1 MEQKKNEQKTAQ
13 IVYMTVLLVLLVMA
27 IAVGMVS
34 AIGKRGKPVEST
46 EPTTSAIPFVQ
57 NLPDKDHTSPSVTTA
72 LPRVTLATTEKTQ
85 PAPEAT
91 TAATTPRP
99 VVAVEEP
106 ISSLPVF
113 DMPTI
118 GNVSKTFSID
128 TLVWS
133 NTMEDYRTHNGIDVC
148 ASLGEGVMAAA
159 DGVVTEVYAHPLM
172 GNTVVIAH
180 DGDAVTVYQN
190 LADEIPVSA
199 GERVKRG
206 EVIGAVGESA
216 MIEIAEEPH
225 LHFEIFV
232 GSDRVDPLSY
242 ISKATMT
249 IVYEE

>member
-13 IVYMTVLLVLLVMA
+13 IVYMTILLVLLVMA

-34 AIGKRGKPVEST
+34 AVGKRNRPAET
-46 EPTTSAIPFVQ
+46 EATTSAIPFVQ
-57 NLPDKDHTSPSVTTA
+57 NLPDKDHSSPSVTTA
-72 LPRVTLATTEKTQ
+72 LPRVTVATAEKVQ
-85 PAPEAT
+85 PSPEAT
-91 TAATTPRP
+91 TTTTPRP

-128 TLVWS
+128 ALVWS

-159 DGVVTEVYAHPLM
+159 DGIVTEVYVHPLM

-180 DGDAVTVYQN
+180 DGDAMTVYQN